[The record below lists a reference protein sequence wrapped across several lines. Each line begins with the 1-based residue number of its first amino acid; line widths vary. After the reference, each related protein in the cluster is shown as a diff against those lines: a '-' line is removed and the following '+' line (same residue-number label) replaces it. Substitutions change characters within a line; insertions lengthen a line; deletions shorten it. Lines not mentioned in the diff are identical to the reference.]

1 MSVLV
6 LDDDDIVIYSTTSLD
21 QLPYSLREVQDF
33 GIKGQYRNL
42 VLDRVV
48 STEGCLKPRWNG
60 YEIVET
66 FKHPPSEPPKLSMD
80 PSTDGTATL
89 MKENENLKQR
99 IIEQERQ
106 LNLIRSHLGL

>member
-6 LDDDDIVIYSTTSLD
+6 LDSDDYIIYVGTTKED
-21 QLPYSLREVQDF
+21 LPASLRDVDEWGVR
-33 GIKGQYRNL
+33 GQYRNIA
-42 VLDRVV
+42 VDYPVV
-48 STEGCLKPRWNG
+48 WGNYLKAKWNG
-60 YEIVET
+60 YEVVET
-66 FKHPPSEPPKLSMD
+66 VKPSEIRPQLSMD
-80 PSTDGTATL
+80 PSTDGSATL